1 MLYLDKISNIYD
13 ILNTLGSNYIIF
25 SENMQPILTNI
36 KMSSCFD
43 DEKCPNIICKKVN
56 ATCSL
61 IIPKKNLINNEKN
74 EELYYTRLSDEFVR
88 YNKFRNFVFE
98 NSNVYSY
105 GSVEYN
111 ILSNELLLFQSSLTQ
126 DFFKDLPSTN
136 KDNNFLD
143 TFDTFDTM
151 GYVNTDKLIEL
162 KTFKK
167 EKGEKLV
174 IEVSKTKDSEIVTQN
189 KLFQEEPSKFKTI
202 NELKKYNTEGEDKEK
217 YEDEDEDEDVDEIS
231 HEDEEIELNKNI
243 KLLTSYMDTNYY
255 CSFNKNIITED
266 FRKNFKT
273 TIHQLRYSLTDKI
286 CSFQLILIIIKYHN
300 QQQHINL
307 TIEDLK
313 KKLVSLYQNNSN
325 FDSLCYMLLKNN
337 KKMILEKV
345 INKTLTIEECILSNE
360 YYVTYVDIYLLSKEY
375 DLPIILLC
383 NTIIDKTITN
393 ENFIIF
399 NLNRLSKD
407 YFFIKNRTLYD
418 RKKIHNYKLI
428 INSTSVVFNIDEDLQ
443 YSSDDLQS
451 KLQNAIENFKDVL
464 GDYINNYSLHGK
476 KIKQKEQPLAKEE
489 QPLAKEEQTSKT
501 KKSKRCPNGTRKN
514 KKTGLCEK
522 I

>member
-1 MLYLDKISNIYD
+1 
-13 ILNTLGSNYIIF
+13 
-25 SENMQPILTNI
+25 
-36 KMSSCFD
+36 
-43 DEKCPNIICKKVN
+43 
-56 ATCSL
+56 
-61 IIPKKNLINNEKN
+61 
-74 EELYYTRLSDEFVR
+74 
-88 YNKFRNFVFE
+88 
-98 NSNVYSY
+98 
-105 GSVEYN
+105 
-111 ILSNELLLFQSSLTQ
+111 
-126 DFFKDLPSTN
+126 
-136 KDNNFLD
+136 
-143 TFDTFDTM
+143 
-151 GYVNTDKLIEL
+151 
-162 KTFKK
+162 
-167 EKGEKLV
+167 
-174 IEVSKTKDSEIVTQN
+174 
-189 KLFQEEPSKFKTI
+189 
-202 NELKKYNTEGEDKEK
+202 
-217 YEDEDEDEDVDEIS
+217 
-231 HEDEEIELNKNI
+231 
-243 KLLTSYMDTNYY
+243 
-255 CSFNKNIITED
+255 
-266 FRKNFKT
+266 
-273 TIHQLRYSLTDKI
+273 
-286 CSFQLILIIIKYHN
+286 
-300 QQQHINL
+300 
-307 TIEDLK
+307 
-313 KKLVSLYQNNSN
+313 
-325 FDSLCYMLLKNN
+325 MLLKNN

-489 QPLAKEEQTSKT
+489 QPPAKEEQPLAKEEQPLAKEEQPLAKEEQPVAKEEQPPAKEEQPLAKEEQPLAKEEQPLAKEEQTSKT